1 MEKLEDETLRAI
13 AGPDMTVLRTP
24 VALVG
29 RDLTHVGEFTVAA
42 GEAVPFVLSYGPSH
56 LPPPAVTRR
65 SGGAR
70 CDRGVLERM
79 GGEVAGRWSQAV
91 VRSVMTLKALTYAST
106 GGIVA
111 APTTSLP
118 EQLGGSRNWDYRFC
132 WLRDAT
138 FTLLAT
144 MNAGYY
150 EEAQAWRDWLVRAV
164 AGSPQQAQN
173 LYGIAG
179 ERRTT
184 EWEVPGCPDM
194 RDRPRFASATR
205 RTSNFSSTFMA
216 R

>member
-79 GGEVAGRWSQAV
+79 GGEVPARGPLVTGRGAIGDDPEGTDLCVHGRHCGGPDHFAAGAARRLAQLGLPLLLAAGRHV
-91 VRSVMTLKALTYAST
+91 H
-106 GGIVA
+106 A
-111 APTTSLP
+111 A
-118 EQLGGSRNWDYRFC
+118 RNH
-132 WLRDAT
+132 
-138 FTLLAT
+138 
-144 MNAGYY
+144 
-150 EEAQAWRDWLVRAV
+150 
-164 AGSPQQAQN
+164 
-173 LYGIAG
+173 
-179 ERRTT
+179 ERRLLRRSAS
-184 EWEVPGCPDM
+184 VARLAGPGG
-194 RDRPRFASATR
+194 R
-205 RTSNFSSTFMA
+205 RQPAAGADSLWH
-216 R
+216 RG